1 VPTPQA
7 DQAEQ
12 AVESLLQTQSVRFT
26 RARRLV
32 VRALAEAA
40 GPQSAGDLH
49 ATLRRH
55 LPLSSL
61 YRTLTVLEEA
71 RVLAKEHDGGGV
83 GRYELAEWLA
93 GHHHH
98 LVCVSCG
105 EVRDVNVD
113 PQAERAIT
121 RLVEAIADSTGY
133 RATGHRID
141 IEGTCAACRTA

>member
-1 VPTPQA
+1 MPTSQA
-7 DQAEQ
+7 SRAEQ
-12 AVESLLQTQSVRFT
+12 AVEGLLRAQSVRFT
-26 RARRLV
+26 PARRLV
-32 VRALAEAA
+32 VRALAEAT
-40 GPQSAGDLH
+40 GPRSAGDLH
-49 ATLRRH
+49 TALRRH

-61 YRTLTVLEEA
+61 YRTLAVLEEA

-105 EVRDVNVD
+105 EVRDVNVA
-113 PQAERAIT
+113 PQAEKAIA
-121 RLVEAIADSTGY
+121 RLVQAIAGSTGY

-141 IEGTCAACRTA
+141 IEGTCRACRGR